1 MKNSKRRGE
10 WAELQ
15 FMAKA
20 AKYGLRISKPWG
32 ECARYDMVIET
43 GGRCVRVQIKSTM
56 HLRSKGCYVCGVRPC
71 KTSKPYQR
79 GEFDFVAAYV
89 IPIDVWYIIPAG
101 VVVHG
106 KRTGIPLYPSNPTG
120 KYEAYKEAWDL
131 LGARLACVSDLIE
144 EGGTSCSPTAKMA
157 QASQRTRKARPP
169 VAKGR
174 AKRRSRDSSL
184 RSK

>member
-32 ECARYDMVIET
+32 ELARYDMVIET
-43 GGRCVRVQIKSTM
+43 GGRFVRVQIKSTM
-56 HLRSKGCYVCGVRPC
+56 HLRSKGCYVCGIRPC

-89 IPIDVWYIIPAG
+89 IPKDVWYIIPSS

-106 KRTGIPLYPSNPTG
+106 KRTGIPLYTSSSTG
-120 KYEAYKEAWDL
+120 KYEAYKEAWHL
-131 LGARLACVSDLIE
+131 LGAG
-144 EGGTSCSPTAKMA
+144 EGGTSCSLTAEMP
-157 QASQRTRKARPP
+157 QASQRTRKAGPP

-174 AKRRSRDSSL
+174 AARRSRDSSL
-184 RSK
+184 RSE

>member
-32 ECARYDMVIET
+32 ELARYDVVIET
-43 GGRCVRVQIKSTM
+43 GGRFVRVQIKSTM

-79 GEFDFVAAYV
+79 GEFDFLAAYV
-89 IPIDVWYIIPAG
+89 IPKDVWYIIPSK

-106 KRTGIPLYPSNPTG
+106 KRTGIPLYTSSPTG
-120 KYEAYKEAWDL
+120 KYEAYKEAWHL
-131 LGARLACVSDLIE
+131 LGAG
-144 EGGTSCSPTAKMA
+144 EGGNSCSLTAEMP
-157 QASQRTRKARPP
+157 SRRTRKAGPP

-174 AKRRSRDSSL
+174 ASRRSRDSSL
-184 RSK
+184 RSE

>member
-32 ECARYDMVIET
+32 ELARYDMVIET
-43 GGRCVRVQIKSTM
+43 GGRFLRVQIKSTM

-79 GEFDFVAAYV
+79 GEFDFLAAYV
-89 IPIDVWYIIPAG
+89 IPKDVWYIIPSK

-106 KRTGIPLYPSNPTG
+106 KRTGIPLYTSSPTG
-120 KYEAYKEAWDL
+120 KYEAYKEAWHL
-131 LGARLACVSDLIE
+131 LGAG
-144 EGGTSCSPTAKMA
+144 EGGNSCSLTAEMP
-157 QASQRTRKARPP
+157 SRRTRKAGPP
-169 VAKGR
+169 VAKDRATRRGR
-174 AKRRSRDSSL
+174 GSWQRSE
-184 RSK
+184 